1 MAGLELQR
9 LRKGIFSTFRSH
21 LVPVT
26 SKGIAG
32 SGLSARRAVEHT
44 VVGLF
49 VFSIYWTPLSFLAG
63 YFEGN

>member
-9 LRKGIFSTFRSH
+9 LRKGISSTFRSH

-32 SGLSARRAVEHT
+32 SGLSARRAVEHP

-49 VFSIYWTPLSFLAG
+49 CVPDLLDPPEFGAG
-63 YFEGN
+63 YFQGN